1 MGTLLFLRVFGAV
14 ALLGVLLTLGAG
26 VGASQLAPNAPPL
39 TLLSGPLSPP
49 IWPRWTAWAARRP
62 GDRWTPTA
70 PNRRLRW
77 TACCTTTCAVRGR
90 P

>member
-39 TLLSGPLSPP
+39 TLLSGPLSP
-49 IWPRWTAWAARRP
+49 RSGRAGRP
-62 GDRWTPTA
+62 GPRGGRGPVDPDCPEPLAPLDRVLYDH
-70 PNRRLRW
+70 LRGQ
-77 TACCTTTCAVRGR
+77 GR